1 MNMKNLN
8 DLSDAELITLAQDRD
23 EAAFAELMSRWTPR
37 IWRIVVS
44 KSRQHRDA
52 EEIHTDIWMAVWENI
67 GGLRQIDSFGAWL
80 RRIAYNACNRY
91 YSSHRRSRAEIPQS
105 DADLAEHIDQDAPT
119 RYQEAQLR
127 ADAREAV
134 HHLPHR
140 VRPIAV
146 LYYLESWSVKDIA
159 HKFNLAIGT
168 VKTRLREVRS
178 LLRKEFGVEPQQGDI
193 MSLESVRSYNLANY
207 IENYLP
213 KGAITRF
220 GKGYVFDFAYS
231 PDGTRLALA
240 STIGIWLINVATGE
254 EINLLTGHIGHL
266 TGHTYYVGNVV
277 FSPDGRTLAS
287 LSKGYHGDDVI
298 RLWDA
303 VTGESIAVLT
313 EGIDSPVFS
322 PDGKMLAGAGGD
334 GSVCLWDAVTGELK
348 TTLIGHTAPVKTLAF
363 NPEGSALASGGNDE
377 VIRFWD
383 VTTAEL
389 QLTFAAHANAVD
401 FLKYSPDGEMLVSQG
416 GDNNV
421 CLWDARTGEFLRIL
435 TTWTENAFSIDF
447 SKDGGTLVS
456 VNSDKN
462 VRLWNPHTGEQLQT
476 IKQDREFDA
485 VQYSPGGRIFA
496 CSEDYGKATVLLF
509 DADTGELLHDLKMS
523 GHAEWVTGFRFS
535 PDGQTL
541 AVKTCDEIYFWD
553 VNTGELEK
561 TITGYSDVVSS
572 VAYSPD
578 GRTLASLDINIVRI
592 WDLGTQK
599 LIKTLSV
606 EGSIRT
612 IAYSPNG
619 ETLAC
624 GTRRDN
630 TIVLWNVSEWKKR
643 GVLKGHADGVSTVA
657 FSPDGQT
664 LASGSWDGTILLW
677 NANTAEHLKTF
688 KKHAPHVSTVLF
700 SPNGQILASIEDDET
715 IRFRDVATGELL
727 NTIKMKA
734 DTDVFSIDFFPD
746 GTTLVTTDG
755 TGKIKFWD
763 VTTGDRK
770 EVTHLK
776 EKGTYYYAVL
786 SPDGST
792 LASAGV
798 GDQIFLWK
806 VSTGKLLKTLKGH
819 ISDINSIVFSPD
831 GKTLASCCRDSTVIL
846 WDLTKLELYIINRD

>member
-1 MNMKNLN
+1 MNNDLI
-8 DLSDAELITLAQDRD
+8 DLSDLEDDELICLVQNRD

-52 EEIHTDIWMAVWENI
+52 EEIRTDIWMAVWENI
-67 GGLRQIDSFGAWL
+67 GGLRKIDSFGAWL

-91 YSSHRRSRAEIPQS
+91 YSSHRRSQDEIPQS

-119 RYQEAQLR
+119 RYQAAQLR

-159 HKFNLAIGT
+159 HELNLAIGT

-193 MSLESVRSYNLANY
+193 MLLESVRSHNLENY

-213 KGAITRF
+213 KDAITRF

-240 STIGIWLINVATGE
+240 STIGIWLIDVTTGE
-254 EINLLTGHIGHL
+254 EINLLTGHTGYV
-266 TGHTYYVGNVV
+266 TGHTYYARSVV
-277 FSPDGRTLAS
+277 FSPDGKTLAS
-287 LSKGYHGDDVI
+287 LSKGYRGDDTI

-303 VTGESIAVLT
+303 VTGESKAVLT
-313 EGIDSPVFS
+313 EGIDSPIFPIFS
-322 PDGKMLAGAGGD
+322 PDGKTLAGPGED
-334 GSVCLWDAVTGELK
+334 GICLWDGDTGELK
-348 TTLIGHTAPVKTLAF
+348 STLIGHTAPIKTLAF
-363 NPEGSALASGGNDE
+363 NPDGSTLASGGNDE
-377 VIRFWD
+377 VIRLWD

-389 QLTFAAHANAVD
+389 QLTFAAHANIVD
-401 FLKYSPDGEMLVSQG
+401 FLKYSPDGEVLVSQG

-421 CLWDARTGEFLRIL
+421 CLWNARTGEFLRIL

-447 SKDGGTLVS
+447 SKDGRTLVS
-456 VNSDKN
+456 VNSDEN
-462 VRLWNPHTGEQLQT
+462 IRLWNPHTGEQLKT
-476 IKQDREFDA
+476 IKQDRKLEV
-485 VQYSPGGRIFA
+485 VQYSPDGRIFA
-496 CSEDYGKATVLLF
+496 CSEDYGEATVLLF
-509 DADTGELLHDLKMS
+509 DADTGELLHDLKMP
-523 GHAEWVTGFRFS
+523 GHAEWVTGFLFS

-578 GRTLASLDINIVRI
+578 GRTLASLDNIVRI
-592 WDLGTQK
+592 WDLETQK
-599 LIKTLSV
+599 LIKTLSTKTLSV
-606 EGSIRT
+606 KGSIRA
-612 IAYSPNG
+612 IAYSSDG

-624 GTRRDN
+624 GTMDK
-630 TIVLWNVSEWKKR
+630 TVLWNVSEWKKR
-643 GVLKGHADGVSTVA
+643 GVLKGHTDGVSSVA

-664 LASGSWDGTILLW
+664 LASGSWDGTIRLW
-677 NANTAEHLKTF
+677 NAHTGKHLKTF

-700 SPNGQILASIEDDET
+700 SPNGEILASIEDDET

-734 DTDVFSIDFFPD
+734 DVDVNSIDFSPD
-746 GTTLVTTDG
+746 GTILVTADDA
-755 TGKIKFWD
+755 GKIKFWD
-763 VTTGDRK
+763 VTTAEQK
-770 EVTHLK
+770 SITHLK
-776 EKGTYYYAVL
+776 AKDYYIVYAVL
-786 SPDGST
+786 SPDGNT
-792 LASAGV
+792 LASVGV
-798 GDQIFLWK
+798 QDEILLWD
-806 VSTGKLLKTLKGH
+806 VATGKLLKTLKGH
-819 ISDINSIVFSPD
+819 ISGINSIVFSPN

-846 WDLTKLELYIINRD
+846 WDLTK